1 MQRRDC
7 VFAIIE
13 RELWTLLRNRVVIA
27 VGIGFFGVIV
37 GLSGVS
43 MGSPGGYVSL
53 TYDLLLPVEVLIPTL
68 AFAYVYR
75 SIRGDDER
83 GELDVIRTYDVS
95 RLEYVAGVF
104 IGRTAVLLV
113 VVLTTLGVAGVV
125 ASLGATPAVEFFA
138 THQAGDTP
146 VVYLRFMM
154 FAAVYTL
161 VASGIALTV
170 SAATRTNREAIAASV
185 GMLLALAIALDLV
198 VVTLVSTNIIDAG
211 SIAVFTGLSPA
222 SAFRGLVLEM
232 AIQPALAVSPSVA
245 TASPLT
251 SAVSLLSWLGMS
263 IGIATV
269 ATWTETT

>member
-1 MQRRDC
+1 
-7 VFAIIE
+7 
-13 RELWTLLRNRVVIA
+13 
-27 VGIGFFGVIV
+27 
-37 GLSGVS
+37 